1 MSLTEEL
8 VAPVVGRFTRMQW
21 VGASIVMGFF
31 LGFVDTLTIAAI
43 LGYLDLTA
51 PAFIGVPTTCTG
63 YFFSGMIVGKLAP
76 SEIVWEAPAGI
87 LVCVILLMLGLEGL
101 RGQGVLLFLLHY
113 VVIPGIAVGVCYL
126 GLRVARRKPKAQTEP
141 GRDSLAG

>member
-21 VGASIVMGFF
+21 VGGSIVLGFF
-31 LGFVDTLTIAAI
+31 LGFVDTLMIATI
-43 LGYLDLTA
+43 LGYLGLTV

-63 YFFSGMIVGKLAP
+63 YFFTGMIVGKLAP
-76 SEIVWEAPAGI
+76 IEIVWEAPVGI

-101 RGQGVLLFLLHY
+101 RGQGVLWFIFHY
-113 VVIPGIAVGVCYL
+113 VIVPGVAVGVCYL
-126 GLRVARRKPKAQTEP
+126 GLWVARKKPKAQTEL
-141 GRDSLAG
+141 GRNGLAG

>member
-21 VGASIVMGFF
+21 VGGSIVLGFF
-31 LGFVDTLTIAAI
+31 LGFVDTLMIATL
-43 LGYLDLTA
+43 LGYLGLKV
-51 PAFIGVPTTCTG
+51 PAYIGVPTTCTG

-76 SEIVWEAPAGI
+76 TEIVWEAPAGI
-87 LVCVILLMLGLEGL
+87 VVCVILLMLGLVGL
-101 RGQGVLLFLLHY
+101 RDQGVLLFLLHY
-113 VVIPGIAVGVCYL
+113 VIIPGIAVGVCYL

-141 GRDSLAG
+141 GRGGLAG